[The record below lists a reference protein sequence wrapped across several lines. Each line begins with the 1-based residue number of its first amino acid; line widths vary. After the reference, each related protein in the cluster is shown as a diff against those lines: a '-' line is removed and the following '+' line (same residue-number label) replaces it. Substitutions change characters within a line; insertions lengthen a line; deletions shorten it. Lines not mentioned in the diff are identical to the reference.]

1 MGMGPVLLSRTKSVK
16 IILCLVGNGTFSPTF
31 LSSNFTSMLI
41 FISSTLESVLTKEFD
56 RLKDNYH
63 RCIRKR
69 EKMTRSGC
77 AGTKLPPVNILW
89 SYPFYEIL

>member
-1 MGMGPVLLSRTKSVK
+1 M
-16 IILCLVGNGTFSPTF
+16 LVGNGTFSPTF

-77 AGTKLPPVNILW
+77 AGTKLPTCEYFVELSILFTRYCDW
-89 SYPFYEIL
+89 QEN